1 MASQEFHLSAQHDQQ
16 SAIDLLEQHTPL
28 SRSELKQAMEKGAVW
43 LQQGKRFTPLRRGK
57 KKLLQDQQ
65 LHFYY
70 NPDVLKKLP
79 LQAQMLEQ
87 NSDYSVWLKPSG
99 MRSHGSRW
107 SDHCSLERCA
117 EKQLERECYIVHRLD
132 QAASGVI
139 LLAHNKKAAAQLSR
153 LFALREIKKTYRIVV
168 AGDFPEQTLHCDLAL
183 DDKIAGSHFSKLKTL
198 SDHRSLL
205 SVEIDSGRKHQVR
218 RHALELGYPIIGDR
232 LYGQTGPNSPDLQLC
247 AYQLSFTW
255 QEQDQHYQVPDLSI
269 FLQL

>member
-1 MASQEFHLSAQHDQQ
+1 MANQEFHLSAEHDQQ
-16 SAIDLLEQHTPL
+16 SAIDLLEQHTSL
-28 SRSELKQAMEKGAVW
+28 SRSELKQSMEKGAVW

-57 KKLLQDQQ
+57 KKLKQDQQ

-70 NPDVLKKLP
+70 NPEVLNKLP
-79 LQAQMLEQ
+79 LQAQLLEQ

-107 SDHCSLERCA
+107 SDHCSLERSA

-132 QAASGVI
+132 QAASGLI
-139 LLAHNKKAAAQLSR
+139 LLAHNKKTATLLSE
-153 LFALREIKKTYRIVV
+153 LFAQREIKKTYRIVV
-168 AGDFPEQTLHCDLAL
+168 AGDFPDHRLGCDLAL
-183 DDKIAGSHFSKLKTL
+183 DDKAASSHFTKVKTL

-218 RHALELGYPIIGDR
+218 RHALALGYPIIGDR
-232 LYGQTGPNSPDLQLC
+232 LYGQINSDSPDLQLC
-247 AYQLSFTW
+247 AYQLSFSW
-255 QEQDQHYQVPDLSI
+255 QQQEQHYQVPDLSL